1 MIEFGKRAAPQSAAD
16 AVRTDSGMN
25 SGMSAGAMATLA
37 QSSASTHAY
46 YDTTFGRRAM
56 KVLPGEYSV
65 TTEDL
70 MLVTV
75 LGSCVSACVR
85 DKTLGIGGMNH
96 FMLPSRNEGES
107 ILSPSMRYGT
117 HAMEVLLNQL
127 YKAGAK
133 RERLEIKVFGG
144 AAVLAGMSTLDV
156 GERNGKFVLEFLRNE
171 GLTVAAKDLFDVHP
185 RKVYF
190 VPSTGQIM
198 VRKLRSQNS
207 AADLDSE
214 AQYASKLSKSI
225 TTKPASRLQ
234 LFT

>member
-1 MIEFGKRAAPQSAAD
+1 MIEFGKKDVPRAAMAD
-16 AVRTDSGMN
+16 AMRSDSGMT
-25 SGMSAGAMATLA
+25 AGAMATLA
-37 QSSASTHAY
+37 QSAASTHAY
-46 YDTTFGRRAM
+46 Y
-56 KVLPGEYSV
+56 V

-85 DKTLGIGGMNH
+85 DKILGIGGMNH
-96 FMLPSRNEGES
+96 FMLPSRNESES

-127 YKAGAK
+127 YRAGAR
-133 RERLEIKVFGG
+133 REHLEIKVFGG

-156 GERNGKFVLEFLRNE
+156 GERNGRFVLEFLRAE
-171 GLTVAAKDLFDVHP
+171 GLPVAAKDLFDVHP

-198 VRKLRSQNS
+198 VRKLRSQAS
-207 AADLDSE
+207 AAELDSE
-214 AQYASKLSKSI
+214 AQYANKLSKSI
-225 TTKPASRLQ
+225 TAKPAGSRLQ

>member
-1 MIEFGKRAAPQSAAD
+1 MIELGKKANAHATLRTAAD
-16 AVRTDSGMN
+16 SVRSDSGMTV
-25 SGMSAGAMATLA
+25 GAMATLA
-37 QSSASTHAY
+37 QSAASTHAY
-46 YDTTFGRRAM
+46 YDTTFSRRAM
-56 KVLPGEYSV
+56 KVLPGEYYV

-85 DKTLGIGGMNH
+85 DKILGIGGMNH

-127 YKAGAK
+127 YKAGAR
-133 RERLEIKVFGG
+133 REHLEIKVFGG

-156 GERNGKFVLEFLRNE
+156 GERNGKFV
-171 GLTVAAKDLFDVHP
+171 
-185 RKVYF
+185 
-190 VPSTGQIM
+190 PSTGQIM
-198 VRKLRSQNS
+198 VRKLRSQSS
-207 AADLDSE
+207 AAELDSE

-225 TTKPASRLQ
+225 ATKPTSRLQ

>member
-1 MIEFGKRAAPQSAAD
+1 
-16 AVRTDSGMN
+16 
-25 SGMSAGAMATLA
+25 
-37 QSSASTHAY
+37 
-46 YDTTFGRRAM
+46 
-56 KVLPGEYSV
+56 
-65 TTEDL
+65 
-70 MLVTV
+70 
-75 LGSCVSACVR
+75 
-85 DKTLGIGGMNH
+85 
-96 FMLPSRNEGES
+96 
-107 ILSPSMRYGT
+107 MRYGT

-198 VRKLRSQNS
+198 VRKLRSQNT
-207 AADLDSE
+207 AAELDSE